1 MNQMPRK
8 KIDTDLLFGV
18 LCLLAFGLVMIYST
32 TIMKQGSNVLKL
44 QMAYIAASIII
55 VRFLFE
61 IPLWWWAKFSKP
73 LFIVVTVLLVIAGF
87 SRPINGASRW
97 IHLPFFNIQPSELFK
112 FWVILY
118 IADFFQRRSEALA
131 DVKRT
136 MFVGILPTIG
146 VCVTMFLT
154 KDLGSSI
161 VVLMILT
168 VMLYLVKIPIKLLFK
183 IGMAVLPIIVLFMVV
198 TGRLHRFV
206 SASSPFDDPYG
217 HGAQAVGSLLSI
229 HSGASLGNG
238 FGSGF
243 GNGIFKNGF
252 LPESHNDFIFAVIAD
267 ELGWIGATLLVV
279 AYIWLC
285 YRIVKIAATARN
297 LKLYFNSFVGFGISI
312 LIAMQCLVHIGVNF
326 GILPNKGLTLP
337 FISYGGSST
346 FVMILCVMF
355 VLRIDYENRQT
366 KLGYDVSR
374 PKSHHFAANNS

>member
-8 KIDTDLLFGV
+8 KIDTSLLFGV

-161 VVLMILT
+161 VVLAILA

-183 IGMAVLPIIVLFMVV
+183 IGMGALPIIVLFMVV
-198 TGRLHRFV
+198 TGRFNRFF
-206 SASSPFDDPYG
+206 ASMEPFDDPYG
-217 HGAQAVGSLLSI
+217 RGAQTIGSLLSI
-229 HSGASLGNG
+229 NSGG
-238 FGSGF
+238 FLGSGL

-252 LPESHNDFIFAVIAD
+252 LPESHNDFIFAVITD
-267 ELGWIGATLLVV
+267 ELGWIGAIILVITYV
-279 AYIWLC
+279 WLC

-312 LIAMQCLVHIGVNF
+312 LIAMQCLVHVGANF
-326 GILPNKGLTLP
+326 SVLPNKGLTLP

-346 FVMILCVMF
+346 FVMILCLMF

-366 KLGYDVSR
+366 KLGYDVSG